1 MIRANRQSRR
11 PRWHR
16 LAVVVA
22 LAGASACASA
32 GTGGTQAQTNPP
44 LRAPDDTTGLIPAG
58 FGSLRQDDIAI
69 HASTQ
74 GITVRAIPLD
84 DDFIRTLAPD
94 SHRALLAIRDS
105 RRAAVDSVRRRAG
118 LQSVSVWY
126 VTFIA
131 IQQGESRFAPYDVSI
146 TGQSRDLRPL
156 DLIPITPGFSEQ
168 RLTQRQQAIALYVF
182 DGSLDPNQPLTMTV
196 GTQTGSDWRTVL
208 QRVESERARI
218 RSRSGSGRE
227 PGGDS

>member
-1 MIRANRQSRR
+1 
-11 PRWHR
+11 
-16 LAVVVA
+16 VVVVT
-22 LAGASACASA
+22 LAGACANACASA
-32 GTGGTQAQTNPP
+32 GTGGAQATANPP
-44 LRAPDDTTGLIPAG
+44 LRAPGDTTGLIPAG

-69 HASTQ
+69 HLSNQ
-74 GITVRAIPLD
+74 GITVRAIPLAD
-84 DDFIRTLAPD
+84 NFIRTLAPD

-126 VTFIA
+126 LTFVS
-131 IQQGESRFAPYDVSI
+131 IQQGESRFAPYDVSM
-146 TGQSRDLRPL
+146 TGQSRDFRPL

-168 RLTQRQQAIALYVF
+168 RLTQRQQATALYVF
-182 DGSLDPNQPLTMTV
+182 DGALDPNQPLTMTV
-196 GTQTGSDWRTVL
+196 GTQTGSDWRSVL

-227 PGGDS
+227 PRGDS

>member
-1 MIRANRQSRR
+1 MSQPVRAAN
-11 PRWHR
+11 
-16 LAVVVA
+16 
-22 LAGASACASA
+22 
-32 GTGGTQAQTNPP
+32 
-44 LRAPDDTTGLIPAG
+44 DTTGLIPAG

-69 HASTQ
+69 HLSNQ

-84 DDFIRTLAPD
+84 DSFIRALAPD

-118 LQSVSVWY
+118 IQSVGVWY

-131 IQQGESRFAPYDVSI
+131 IQQGESRFAPYDVTM
-146 TGQSRDLRPL
+146 TGQARDFRPL
-156 DLIPITPGFSEQ
+156 DIIPITPGFSEQ
-168 RLTQRQQAIALYVF
+168 RLTQRQQATALYVF

-196 GTQTGSDWRTVL
+196 GVQAGSDWRTVL

-218 RSRSGSGRE
+218 RSRSGAGRG
-227 PGGDS
+227 PGGAS